1 MCRTYAPDERER
13 KRERNNM
20 DRPSTIKYETSIVP
34 IVRLVTMFMPM
45 WRMETCVKGAVRIL

>member
-1 MCRTYAPDERER
+1 
-13 KRERNNM
+13 M